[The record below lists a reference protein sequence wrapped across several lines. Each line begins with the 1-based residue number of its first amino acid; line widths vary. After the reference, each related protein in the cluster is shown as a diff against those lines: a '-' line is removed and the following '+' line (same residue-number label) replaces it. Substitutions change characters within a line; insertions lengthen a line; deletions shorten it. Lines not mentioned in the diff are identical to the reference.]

1 MTMDYPELEE
11 LLLYILIG
19 LETALCNLLK
29 LRPLLK
35 PLQSSLT
42 ESAPLP
48 GHFGVLGTRTCYR
61 FLRLQPMTTSGS
73 LQNVRALT

>member
-1 MTMDYPELEE
+1 MAMDYPELEE
-11 LLLYILIG
+11 LLLDILIG
-19 LETALCNLLK
+19 LETALCYLLQ
-29 LRPLLK
+29 LRLLLK

-48 GHFGVLGTRTCYR
+48 GHFGVLGTRSCYR
-61 FLRLQPMTTSGS
+61 LLRLQPMTASGS